1 MSWQQGLKHTFQWK
15 ISRSIPIWD
24 PALACKINV
33 LRNIVIKT
41 KIKTSFLL
49 DNIAGNISCEY
60 STGMT
65 SPFHLYI
72 ITL

>member
-1 MSWQQGLKHTFQWK
+1 MF
-15 ISRSIPIWD
+15 RSIPIWD

-33 LRNIVIKT
+33 LRNIIFKT

-49 DNIAGNISCEY
+49 DNIAANISCEHG
-60 STGMT
+60 TEMT